1 MSERI
6 EQDAAPAALAAS
18 VLEEESRRQDAHGG
32 REPVVLPDD
41 MLPGVGSEPVSLRQ
55 ALQENGVRTAG
66 IVGLLSFIEVFDS
79 TALAVLAPDIRS
91 SLGISR
97 AAIGVIGGAFGIL
110 FFLGSVPISA
120 LADRVPRKFVATGAM
135 SVWSVIVAV
144 TGSVANAV
152 QLFVARLCAG
162 LSQSYA
168 LPVNPVSYTHLTL
181 PTILRV

>member
-1 MSERI
+1 MSDRT

-18 VLEEESRRQDAHGG
+18 VLEEETRRQEAHGG

-55 ALQENGVRTAG
+55 ALHENGVRTAG

-97 AAIGVIGGAFGIL
+97 GALGVIGGAFGIL

-120 LADRVPRKFVATGAM
+120 CSPIACPASSWPPARCRCGRSSWPSRVP
-135 SVWSVIVAV
+135 S
-144 TGSVANAV
+144 
-152 QLFVARLCAG
+152 
-162 LSQSYA
+162 
-168 LPVNPVSYTHLTL
+168 
-181 PTILRV
+181 PTRCSCSWRACSRG